1 MRTSNPFSSSVHHA
15 NAFPLSKSHAK
26 ARPSSTMQ
34 SDPVVD
40 EDYVSEEDSD
50 FAPDEAA
57 AEESSVSENEA
68 DGDDGES
75 ATLVNRKRA
84 AGEAEAEDAGFENS
98 GDEAIIE
105 RGKKRQ
111 KKSDKKYDGGADDEG
126 ANEGPLI
133 KTRRMRAAEKEEKRM
148 QDASG
153 PVTIDVDA
161 LWADMINTP
170 VVRKPGAEPPGATP
184 KPSCQ
189 QQQHSQP
196 DQKSLAAEE
205 PNLIRIKR
213 TYHFAGKVHTEE
225 KLVPRDSAEAKLYLA
240 ENPDADTTPTTDS
253 ESDQALKR
261 LPRKAFR
268 SVFEPTP
275 PPDAPGGVT
284 PFTQRRTD
292 LNLCVAERLR
302 AREKAA
308 AEAEARKLNTVEK
321 SRMDWAGFV
330 DREGIRDELELAG
343 KSKHSF
349 ATRQEFLARSDMVRE
364 EEARRVRMAGR
375 V

>member
-1 MRTSNPFSSSVHHA
+1 
-15 NAFPLSKSHAK
+15 
-26 ARPSSTMQ
+26 MQ
-34 SDPVVD
+34 SEPVID

-50 FAPDEAA
+50 FAPDDAV
-57 AEESSVSENEA
+57 AEESSVSEDEA
-68 DGDDGES
+68 DGEDGES
-75 ATLVNRKRA
+75 ATPVSRKRA

-111 KKSDKKYDGGADDEG
+111 KKSDKKHDGGAEEDDAEQ
-126 ANEGPLI
+126 GPLI

-148 QDASG
+148 QAASG

-161 LWADMINTP
+161 LWADMISTP

-184 KPSCQ
+184 KPSAQPQ
-189 QQQHSQP
+189 QQPSQP
-196 DQKSLAAEE
+196 DQKAPAAEE
-205 PNLIRIKR
+205 SNLIRIKR

-240 ENPDADTTPTTDS
+240 ENPDADTTPVTADS
-253 ESDQALKR
+253 DSDQPLKR

-268 SVFEPTP
+268 SVFEPIP
-275 PPDAPGGVT
+275 PRDAAGGAA
-284 PFTQRRTD
+284 PFSQRRTD

-364 EEARRVRMAGR
+364 EEARRVRMAGKA
-375 V
+375 